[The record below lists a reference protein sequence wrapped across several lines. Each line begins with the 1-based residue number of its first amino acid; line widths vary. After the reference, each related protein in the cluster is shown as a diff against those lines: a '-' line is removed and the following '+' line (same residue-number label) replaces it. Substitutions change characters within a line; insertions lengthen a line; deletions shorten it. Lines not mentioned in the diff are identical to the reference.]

1 MKKNLFVVISLVI
14 VGIFSR
20 LIPHWPNFTPVLAS
34 ALFAGVY
41 IKDKKLAFLVP
52 LITLVLSDIG
62 LGFYADM
69 IFVYVATAIAVL
81 LGTFIKKPRF
91 TNVLATS
98 IVGSVLFFAITNF
111 GAWAVN
117 AYGLYASDL
126 SGLAA
131 SYTAALP
138 FAANQW
144 LPGPLSFAT
153 NGFYSDLVYNGIL
166 FSGYAMA
173 QQYVPALKPEPAV
186 A

>member
-1 MKKNLFVVISLVI
+1 MKKNLVVVISLV
-14 VGIFSR
+14 VAGIISR

-52 LITLVLSDIG
+52 LVTLTISDIA

-69 IFVYVATAIAVL
+69 IFVYVATALAVL

-91 TNVLATS
+91 ANVLATS
-98 IVGSVLFFAITNF
+98 VFGSVMFFAITNF

-126 SGLAA
+126 SGLVA

-138 FAANQW
+138 FAASQW

-153 NGFYSDLVYNGIL
+153 NGFYSDLVYNGVL
-166 FSGYAMA
+166 FGGFALA
-173 QQYVPALKPEPAV
+173 QQYVPALKPIAV
-186 A
+186 KA